1 MFQLPPPLPPRK
13 PRGTLHWII
22 PVAIGTF
29 CLILVAAGL
38 ISLGFY
44 YALSASEIELSET
57 QKACLVTVE
66 DVSVNYEIEI
76 LDGATTLTAER
87 YRDGSVR
94 VDYLYDDPYEEAV
107 QLQCVL
113 MTEVDVSS
121 ANLAY
126 NIEWAALKAAN
137 QFVNTDIELRTENSK
152 FQWGDRSTF
161 AIQESEGEGNG
172 FAFVSRKGRR
182 VFFIDCWGLPI
193 EDSAELSDILL
204 PHLEKFAL
212 EQF

>member
-1 MFQLPPPLPPRK
+1 M
-13 PRGTLHWII
+13 I
-22 PVAIGTF
+22 
-29 CLILVAAGL
+29 
-38 ISLGFY
+38 FY
-44 YALSASEIELSET
+44 YAGSLLRTAY
-57 QKACLVTVE
+57 
-66 DVSVNYEIEI
+66 VSVASTAATPETPRDAPLDYSCRHWRF
-76 LDGATTLTAER
+76 LFDPRRSRTHFTDGATTLTAER

>member
-13 PRGTLHWII
+13 SRRTLHWII
-22 PVAIGTF
+22 PVAIVAF
-29 CLILVAAGL
+29 CLILAAVGL

-44 YALSASEIELSET
+44 YALSTSEIDLNEK
-57 QKACLVTVE
+57 QKACLVTIE
-66 DVSVNYEIEI
+66 DVSVNYEIKI
-76 LDGATTLTAER
+76 LDEATTLSAER
-87 YRDGSVR
+87 YQDGSVR
-94 VDYLYDDPYEEAV
+94 VDYLYDDPNEEAV

-113 MTEVDVSS
+113 MTEVDISS

-137 QFVNTDIELRTENSK
+137 QFVNTDIELRTDNSK

-172 FAFVSRKGRR
+172 FAFVSRKGKR

-193 EDSAELSDILL
+193 EDPAEISDILL
-204 PHLEKFAL
+204 PHLERFVL
-212 EQF
+212 ERF